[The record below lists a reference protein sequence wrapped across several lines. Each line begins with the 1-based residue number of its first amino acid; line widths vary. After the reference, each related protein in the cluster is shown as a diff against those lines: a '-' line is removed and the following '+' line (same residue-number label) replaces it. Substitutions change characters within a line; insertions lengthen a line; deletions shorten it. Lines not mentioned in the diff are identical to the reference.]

1 MTKFMC
7 YLFVASINLCNRNT
21 EPYHTGF
28 RVLERAIIGL
38 CMVRMLHCDIDYHVA
53 A

>member
-1 MTKFMC
+1 MTIFTC

-21 EPYHTGF
+21 EPYHSGF
-28 RVLERAIIGL
+28 RVLERANIA
-38 CMVRMLHCDIDYHVA
+38 RMLHCDIDYHVA